1 MSMPTCE
8 VLKLFTRALTLDVT
22 VASYGTYYFDLA
34 NCNSFAIANLSFSAH
49 TVNPNSQELSS
60 AIIPV
65 PMMWIAFTL
74 LWLAILIIAIIDALR
89 LRAFAG
95 SARFAL
101 VGVAVIKLASCFVS
115 TAEVE
120 YRSIYGVVDTSL
132 ELGSNAIL
140 AVLRATALTL
150 AVGLS
155 SGWLLL
161 TRKPFKPM
169 LLVVLFVGV
178 CATSVGAYI
187 LSSGL
192 MQLFIEFI
200 SLALLIGACLWAVR
214 NTNYNLYRFT
224 TWVPTTVRRRVPG
237 AVSSSETDTATED
250 DDDHEEDDDD
260 DDNDVD
266 DEEDDDDDND
276 DNDRRVRRNNVNNN
290 NNNSNNERAGDGDIA
305 LVDLSNAA
313 VAPAII
319 AVENINDDVGVGAA
333 AAQPPAQPVRRRRR
347 VPAAVEWVEVR
358 PGERRA
364 VLVRVALFTALRRA
378 LLMLMGGAGVVLCA
392 SLLLAHSDDT
402 WLVST
407 VTETWLVLVFIE
419 VWVAL
424 RIVKSNILEPPPHD
438 DADNAELLREVDR
451 DAGRI
456 VPNN

>member
-1 MSMPTCE
+1 MPTCE
-8 VLKLFTRALTLDVT
+8 VLKLFTGSLSVDVT

-34 NCNSFAIANLSFSAH
+34 NCNSFSISNLSFSAH

-74 LWLAILIIAIIDALR
+74 LWLAILVVAIVDALR

-101 VGVAVIKLASCFVS
+101 VALAVIKLVSCFVA
-115 TAEVE
+115 TAEIE
-120 YRSIYGVVDTSL
+120 YRSVYGVVDGSL
-132 ELGSNAIL
+132 ELGSNALIAL
-140 AVLRATALTL
+140 LRATALSL
-150 AVGLS
+150 GVGLS

-161 TRKPFKPM
+161 TRKPFKPL
-169 LLVVLFVGV
+169 LLVALFVGV
-178 CATSVGAYI
+178 CATSIGAYI

-192 MQLFIEFI
+192 MQLFVEFI

-237 AVSSSETDTATED
+237 AVSSSETDTASEADADADAD
-250 DDDHEEDDDD
+250 DNDGSSEESNNND
-260 DDNDVD
+260 DDN
-266 DEEDDDDDND
+266 ND
-276 DNDRRVRRNNVNNN
+276 DGD
-290 NNNSNNERAGDGDIA
+290 SRAQPPVPDDGGVP
-305 LVDLSNAA
+305 LVDMSA
-313 VAPAII
+313 APATI
-319 AVENINDDVGVGAA
+319 AVESSGDDDRAPLVPHAD
-333 AAQPPAQPVRRRRR
+333 AQAQQQPPVRRRRR

-364 VLVRVALFTALRRA
+364 VLVRVAVFTALRRA

-407 VTETWLVLVFIE
+407 VTEMWLVLVFIE
-419 VWVAL
+419 VWMAL
-424 RIVKSNILEPPPHD
+424 RIVKSNIIEPPPSD
-438 DADNAELLREVDR
+438 EVDPAELLAEVDR
-451 DAGRI
+451 DAGRQ
-456 VPNN
+456 